1 VYVNQENEMILLT
14 FDWSQGLNYDAFY
27 LEQNPQGIWRNV
39 VVSKDGTKIAYTTG
53 QLLNEMWVFD
63 FAGGNT
69 NKYILYNPTS
79 AQGIETGDVLYGD
92 AMEWD
97 YTGEYVMYD
106 ALNRIESVFGN
117 GIEYWDIAFLH
128 VWDNASENFAD
139 GFVGKLFSS
148 LPENI
153 SVGNPSFAKNSPYI
167 ITFDDVEDYYDAFG
181 QLQTDYRILAANIEA
196 GIVNEIYENTT
207 VGYPSYSRLDN
218 KILFTYD
225 DAGDLLLATIDVQPG
240 DKTLPVDNTDVIL
253 ISGAQKGVWFQTGTR
268 QFTSVDE
275 ISNSD
280 IRLFP
285 QPAND
290 DINISVDQESDLIS
304 DYRLLD
310 LTGKEI
316 LSGKVRDNTVD
327 VHALPSGMYI
337 LHLNG
342 QKTFSPKMVVK
353 L

>member
-1 VYVNQENEMILLT
+1 V
-14 FDWSQGLNYDAFY
+14 
-27 LEQNPQGIWRNV
+27 
-39 VVSKDGTKIAYTTG
+39 
-53 QLLNEMWVFD
+53 
-63 FAGGNT
+63 
-69 NKYILYNPTS
+69 
-79 AQGIETGDVLYGD
+79 
-92 AMEWD
+92 
-97 YTGEYVMYD
+97 
-106 ALNRIESVFGN
+106 
-117 GIEYWDIAFLH
+117 
-128 VWDNASENFAD
+128 NFAD

-290 DINISVDQESDLIS
+290 VINISVDQESDLIS